1 MPGRGGSGEFRAAL
15 NAPPGPL
22 RLIDEAVIDRA
33 VDASRRSPR
42 RRVILPLHASHG
54 DPLQRMLNVL
64 QPGSYIRPHR
74 HLDPPKAEGIVVLRG
89 AIRFVAFDRAGA
101 ITTAVRIEP
110 TAGACGMD
118 IDPGVFHTFYALCED
133 TVLYE
138 VKPGPYE
145 ALSDKDFAD
154 WAPVEWSD
162 EAAGWL
168 RELERKAAARSND

>member
-1 MPGRGGSGEFRAAL
+1 VPGHDDSVKFKAAL
-15 NAPPGPL
+15 DAPPGLL

-42 RRVILPLHASHG
+42 RRVILPFHASHG

-74 HLDPPKAEGIVVLRG
+74 HLDPPKSEGIVVLRG
-89 AIRFVAFDRAGA
+89 AIRFVAFDGAGA
-101 ITTAVRIEP
+101 ITTALRIEA
-110 TAGACGMD
+110 TTGACGID
-118 IDPGVFHTFYALCED
+118 IDPGVFHTFYALRED

-145 ALSDKDFAD
+145 ELSDKDFAG
-154 WAPVEWSD
+154 WAPVEWSG

-168 RELERKAAARSND
+168 RELERRAAAHSND